1 MPRREDHR
9 RTSTRLFGTRVRSCA
24 LCVVVLAMAA
34 AATVETWLYA
44 RHVAGNAELPRQL
57 VVCLVALTAGAVSI
71 TVVCI
76 WWRMRRIRHA
86 SSGSRSD
93 ALGRTA

>member
-24 LCVVVLAMAA
+24 QCLVVLAMAA
-34 AATVETWLYA
+34 LATGETWLYA
-44 RHVAGNAELPRQL
+44 LHVAGDAELPRQL
-57 VVCLVALTAGAVSI
+57 VTCLVALTVAAVSI

-76 WWRMRRIRHA
+76 WWWMRRIRHA
-86 SSGSRSD
+86 SSGNRSD
-93 ALGRTA
+93 AIGRTA